1 MIVELMDLICN
12 FSGEANHTRYFT
24 HIINLMAK
32 ILLRQFDVP
41 NKKADNALDDAEK
54 ILLELAEGIDLEE
67 LHMRVE
73 FQIDGEDDYDVDGLV
88 DEVTKLLD
96 NEQERLSESI
106 RPVKLTLVKVTF
118 NSTYCL

>member
-1 MIVELMDLICN
+1 MIVKLMDLICN
-12 FSGEANHTRYFT
+12 FPGEANSTRCFA

-73 FQIDGEDDYDVDGLV
+73 VQVDGEDGNGIDGPI
-88 DEVTKLLD
+88 DEVAKLSD
-96 NEQERLSESI
+96 NEQER
-106 RPVKLTLVKVTF
+106 
-118 NSTYCL
+118 